1 VLVRRRLLFALTASA
16 LPLPAYA
23 QQKKMFV
30 IGYLAPVVPP
40 DARFEHFR
48 QGMRELGYVEGR
60 DYRMEFRWG
69 EGKLERMPALAAEMV
84 KLKPDVIVA
93 RSSPSVLALK
103 KATTTIP
110 IVFPLSSDPVGDGI
124 VQSLAHPGGNLT
136 GLSLMAPELEAKRL
150 QLLHDVLAGRPGRV
164 SVLWNPSYT
173 GMAARFRE
181 TRVAGPNVGMDI
193 RSVEIRD
200 AREMEAAF
208 EAITRDPPAGLVLLV
223 DPLTYSMRARI
234 VEFAR
239 EKRIPAIYETRDFTD
254 AGGLLSYGPNS
265 DAQFRRAAYYVD
277 RILKGAKPGDLP
289 VEQPVK
295 IELIVNR
302 ATARALGITMPQSI
316 LSTADQVIDN

>member
-1 VLVRRRLLFALTASA
+1 MLVRRRLLLALAASA
-16 LPLPAYA
+16 LPLPASA

-30 IGYLAPVVPP
+30 IGYLAPIVPP
-40 DARFEHFR
+40 DPRLDAFK
-48 QGMRELGYVEGR
+48 QGMRDLGYIEGR
-60 DYRMEFRWG
+60 DYRLELRWG

-103 KATTTIP
+103 KATSTIP
-110 IVFPLSSDPVGDGI
+110 IVMPVSSDPVGDGI
-124 VQSLAHPGGNLT
+124 VASLARPGGNIT
-136 GLSLMAPELEAKRL
+136 GLSQMAPELAAKRL
-150 QLLHDVLAGRPGRV
+150 QLLHDVIAKRSGRV
-164 SVLWNPSYT
+164 SVLWNPAYT

-181 TRVAGPNVGMDI
+181 TKVAGPNMGMDV

-208 EAITRDPPAGLVLLV
+208 EAITRDPPMALVLLV

-239 EKRIPAIYETRDFTD
+239 ERRIPTIYETRDFAD
-254 AGGLLSYGPNS
+254 AGGLISYGPNT
-265 DAQFRRAAYYVD
+265 DAQYRRAAYFVD

-289 VEQPVK
+289 IEQPVK
-295 IELIVNR
+295 IELVVNR
-302 ATARALGITMPQSI
+302 ATARALGIAIPQSI